1 MRHLT
6 KGKGNSERA
15 HKPASNGVFRHVAS
29 PLEGRVV
36 SHPIRGM
43 LPFCPICVS
52 FSPQM
57 GKMAKGDQEGWQ
69 VAYMGTYVPCV
80 YSIFG

>member
-6 KGKGNSERA
+6 KGKGDSERV
-15 HKPASNGVFRHVAS
+15 HKPASNGVFPHEAS

-43 LPFCPICVS
+43 LPFSPICVS
-52 FSPQM
+52 FSLEI
-57 GKMAKGDQEGWQ
+57 ARGDHEGWQ
-69 VAYMGTYVPCV
+69 VAYIGT
-80 YSIFG
+80 